1 MAAPESRI
9 TKVDLREALTVAQ
22 VLRPSSSP
30 GAIQQYNPVRPAEKL
45 KPAEGAP
52 TMKTKRSHATP
63 NCPNR
68 GPDTTILARTTRI
81 AMHRTPTM
89 FAKTSIGS
97 AVMGAHG
104 DKAPCLGVLG

>member
-9 TKVDLREALTVAQ
+9 TKIDLREALTVAQ

-30 GAIQQYNPVRPAEKL
+30 EAIQQYNPVRPAEKL

-68 GPDTTILARTTRI
+68 DPDTTILVRTTRV
-81 AMHRTPTM
+81 APTIV
-89 FAKTSIGS
+89 AKTSIGS
-97 AVMGAHG
+97 AVMGARG
-104 DKAPCLGVLG
+104 DRAPCLGVLG